1 MNDAANAY
9 ALAIAVI
16 AGLLEAIPY
25 VGPLL
30 TMVLAGVVGLSVSP
44 AMAAAAI
51 SVAAVMQLIESTIVV
66 PRVMDRTV
74 GVWPV
79 MTLLAFVRP
88 IIFLLLLPIALWQW
102 EDWRNDKYILD
113 RDRLITVDTLPL
125 GLDETVKENEIRRV
139 VDATVRVEGLL
150 PNLLR
155 FGTVVMKTPGEA
167 TQFDFDGVPRP
178 FEVHQEI
185 MTRLEAQREQE
196 QAQWDRDIQDWLR
209 TYVEERRAEPA
220 PPPPPPSDGWTVW

>member
-1 MNDAANAY
+1 VRSYPRSGYNLLNE
-9 ALAIAVI
+9 IFPFRSQRE
-16 AGLLEAIPY
+16 GLKVVWHKHWWFLVQAELVP
-25 VGPLL
+25 VGIFILFEITNL
-30 TMVLAGVVGLSVSP
+30 IVTLVSGAMGVP
-44 AMAAAAI
+44 
-51 SVAAVMQLIESTIVV
+51 
-66 PRVMDRTV
+66 DN
-74 GVWPV
+74 PV

-125 GLDETVKENEIRRV
+125 GLDETVKETEIRRV

-167 TQFDFDGVPRP
+167 TKFDFAGVPHP

-220 PPPPPPSDGWTVW
+220 PSPPPPPDAWTAW